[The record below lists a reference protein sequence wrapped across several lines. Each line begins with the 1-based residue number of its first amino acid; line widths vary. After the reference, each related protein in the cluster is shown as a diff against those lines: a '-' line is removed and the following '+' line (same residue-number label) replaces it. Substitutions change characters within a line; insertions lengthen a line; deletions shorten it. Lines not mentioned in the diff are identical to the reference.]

1 MRRRVDVGVQEVEEE
16 VVGEVVGEVE
26 RRWRRRWR
34 LVGDGGGLVPC
45 HLARDRADLVAVD

>member
-1 MRRRVDVGVQEVEEE
+1 MRRRVDVGVGVEE
-16 VVGEVVGEVE
+16 VVEEAVEEEVE